1 MFVSISK
8 EESISIFSLAVESDC
23 SGSPKINSSESS
35 ASEIFV
41 GNSTTGKVSDFST
54 LRLASFPKASI
65 SCANFFN
72 CFKPGIWLIL
82 PHN

>member
-1 MFVSISK
+1 MLVSISE
-8 EESISIFSLAVESDC
+8 EESVSIFSLAFESDC
-23 SGSPKINSSESS
+23 SGSPKMNSSESS

-41 GNSTTGKVSDFST
+41 GKSTIGKVSDFST
-54 LRLASFPKASI
+54 LRFASFPKASI

-72 CFKPGIWLIL
+72 CFKPGISLIL